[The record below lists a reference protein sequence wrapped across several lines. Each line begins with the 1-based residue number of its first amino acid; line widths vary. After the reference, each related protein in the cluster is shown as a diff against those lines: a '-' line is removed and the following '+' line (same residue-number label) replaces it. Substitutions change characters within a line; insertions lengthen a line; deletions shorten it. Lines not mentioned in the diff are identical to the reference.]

1 MRQMT
6 EQQRPAVRERRRAA
20 AEPADGGTTQT
31 DARSTAYELAGL
43 QQRTVDEL
51 RKIAA
56 EMDVPGFSALRKHDL
71 CMKILAAQSEQSGNS
86 YRYGIL
92 EVTADGRGYLRVD
105 GYSPDIQNDVY
116 VADTQIRRF
125 SLRTGDLVGGPVRPP
140 KDTERYWSLLR
151 VETINGR
158 VPEEARKRPTFEELT
173 PIYPNQRL
181 YLETPSPHN
190 STGRMLDIV
199 TPIGRGQRGLI
210 VAPPKAGK
218 TTIIKQIANC
228 LTTNYNDIKLIVLLI
243 DERPEEVTDIARS
256 VDGEVVA
263 STFDEMPENHMRV
276 ADLVLAR
283 AKRLVEMGEDVV
295 VLMDSI
301 TRLARAS
308 NLTCEPSGRTL
319 SGGLDPT
326 ALYRPKRFLG
336 AARNIENGGS
346 LTILATILVETGSR
360 MDDMIFEEFKA
371 TGNLDLV
378 LSRELADRGVF
389 PAVDIPRSST
399 RHQELLFNDEEMQSI
414 WQLRKALHVM
424 DTIDATETLI
434 QGVRKTKNNHEFL
447 AMATTAFRGR
457 GS

>member
-1 MRQMT
+1 VTKVYTRNKEKQQMF
-6 EQQRPAVRERRRAA
+6 
-20 AEPADGGTTQT
+20 
-31 DARSTAYELAGL
+31 ELADL
-43 QQRTVDEL
+43 QNMTVEEL
-51 RKIAA
+51 RQIAS
-56 EMDVPGFSALRKHDL
+56 EMGVPGFSSLRKQDL
-71 CMKILAAQSEQSGNS
+71 CMKILMAQSEHNGHS

-92 EVTADGRGYLRVD
+92 EVTSDGRGYMRVN
-105 GYSPDIQNDVY
+105 GYKPDPHNDVY

-125 SLRTGDLVGGPVRPP
+125 GLRTGDLVSGPVRPP

-151 VETINGR
+151 VQTINGR
-158 VPEEARKRPTFEELT
+158 VPDDARSRPNFEELT
-173 PIYPNQRL
+173 PIYPNERL
-181 YLETPSPHN
+181 RLETPNPHN
-190 STGRMLDIV
+190 ITGRLLDIV

-218 TTIIKQIANC
+218 TTILKEIANS
-228 LTTNYNDIKLIVLLI
+228 LTTNYNDLRLMVLLI
-243 DERPEEVTDIARS
+243 DERPEEVTDISRS
-256 VDGEVVA
+256 VDGEVIS

-276 ADLVLAR
+276 AELVLAR

-308 NLTCEPSGRTL
+308 NLTVEPSGRTL

-336 AARNIENGGS
+336 SARNIENGGS

-389 PAVDIPRSST
+389 PAVDIARSST
-399 RHQELLFNDEEMQSI
+399 RHQELLFDDDELQSI
-414 WQLRKALHVM
+414 WQLRKALHAM
-424 DTIDATETLI
+424 DPVDATETLLS
-434 QGVRKTKNNHEFL
+434 GLRKTNSNQEFL
-447 AMATTAFRGR
+447 AMAASAFKK
-457 GS
+457 